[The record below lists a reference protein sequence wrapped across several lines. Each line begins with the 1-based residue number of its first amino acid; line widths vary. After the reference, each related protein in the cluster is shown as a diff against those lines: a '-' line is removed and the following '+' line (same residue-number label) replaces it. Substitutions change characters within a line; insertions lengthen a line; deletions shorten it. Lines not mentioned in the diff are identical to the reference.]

1 MDIYPDNDQTLNPKA
16 ILNVA
21 KQLAN
26 IQFQN
31 LVPASLSTNFSVA
44 PKYIVGYSDLSPL
57 SLNVRFKSSIVRSG
71 LSLMTRTSSI

>member
-31 LVPASLSTNFSVA
+31 LVPAGVHRRGVHSLLT
-44 PKYIVGYSDLSPL
+44 
-57 SLNVRFKSSIVRSG
+57 
-71 LSLMTRTSSI
+71 